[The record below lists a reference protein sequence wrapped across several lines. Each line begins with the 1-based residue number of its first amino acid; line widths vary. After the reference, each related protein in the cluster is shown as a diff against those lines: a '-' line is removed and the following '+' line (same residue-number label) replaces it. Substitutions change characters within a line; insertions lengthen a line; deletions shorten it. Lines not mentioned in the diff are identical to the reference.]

1 MRVPSKILSV
11 IVLTFG
17 LVGVASAQQLT
28 RAQTAQGFMAYG
40 MPAKLAND
48 VAALARQTSGITL
61 DAQGGASVS
70 IINVS
75 QPSNANITYLA
86 GGADPTAPFGAWL
99 GLSGGGNS
107 VLGTAGAAWLSAS
120 TSAGS
125 KVTLSAPATD
135 GNIDFWTGG
144 TNKWSLTQFGD
155 LNQAAAGGDL
165 IYTHSA
171 GTRDFTTSVAAAG
184 ASQGTATALTSR
196 WQRVTGATGANGVVL
211 PTTPV
216 SGQHAAIINTTGASN
231 LLVYPGVG
239 DFIGNGLVDAAVTVS
254 GGAIIECIAESASKW
269 WCYEAPAA

>member
-61 DAQGGASVS
+61 DAQGGSSVS

-75 QPSNANITYLA
+75 QPNNANVTYLA

-99 GLSGGGNS
+99 GLAGGGNS
-107 VLGTAGAAWLSAS
+107 VLGTPGAAWLSAS

-125 KVTLSAPATD
+125 RVTLSAPATD
-135 GNIDFWTGG
+135 GNIDFGAGG
-144 TNKWSLTQFGD
+144 SNRWSLTQFGD

-165 IYTHSA
+165 IYTHSS

-211 PTTPV
+211 PATPV
-216 SGQHAAIINTTGASN
+216 AGQHAALINTVAATAF
-231 LLVYPGVG
+231 LLYPGVG
-239 DFIGNGLVDAAVTVS
+239 DSIGNTAVDTAVS
-254 GGAIIECIAESASKW
+254 IAGGAIVECIAESASKW

>member
-86 GGADPTAPFGAWL
+86 GGADPTSPFGAWI

-120 TSAGS
+120 AAGGS
-125 KVTLSAPATD
+125 RATISAPATD
-135 GNIDFWTGG
+135 GNIDFGTGG
-144 TNKWSLTQFGD
+144 SNRWSLTQFGD
-155 LNQAAAGGDL
+155 LNQAAAGGDI

-211 PTTPV
+211 PAAPV

>member
-61 DAQGGASVS
+61 DAQGGSSVS

-75 QPSNANITYLA
+75 QPSNTNITYLA
-86 GGADPTAPFGAWL
+86 GGADPTSPFGAWL

-107 VLGTAGAAWLSAS
+107 ALGTAGAAWLSAS

-125 KVTLSAPATD
+125 RVTISAPASD
-135 GNIDFWTGG
+135 GNIDFGAAG
-144 TNKWSLTQFGD
+144 SNRWSLTQFGD
-155 LNQAAAGGDL
+155 FNQAAAGGDL
-165 IYTHSA
+165 IYTHSS
-171 GTRDFTTSVAAAG
+171 GTRDFTTAVAAAG
-184 ASQGTATALTSR
+184 ATQGTATAMTSR
-196 WQRVTGATGANGVVL
+196 WQRVTGSSGANGVVL
-211 PTTPV
+211 PAGPV
-216 SGQHAAIINTTGASN
+216 TGQHAALINTVAATAF
-231 LLVYPGVG
+231 LLYPGTG
-239 DFIGNGLVDAAVTVS
+239 DTINTNAANASVS
-254 GGAIIECIAESASKW
+254 IAGGAIVECIAESASAW

>member
-75 QPSNANITYLA
+75 QPSNTNVTYLA

-99 GLSGGGNS
+99 GLAGGGNS
-107 VLGTAGAAWLSAS
+107 VLGTTGAAWLSAS
-120 TSAGS
+120 IAAGS
-125 KVTLSAPATD
+125 KVTLSAPSTD
-135 GNIDFWTGG
+135 GNIDFGTSG
-144 TNKWSLTQFGD
+144 TNRWSLTQFGD

-165 IYTHSA
+165 IYTHSS
-171 GTRDFTTSVAAAG
+171 GTRDFTTAVAAAG

-211 PTTPV
+211 PATPV